1 MTRKQKNIFLIII
14 YAISFIALLAV
25 VGTCFINYQDG
36 ILMLENIKF
45 NNGSL
50 YKTYSNA
57 SYNLFALG
65 IFVIVLLLGVIIRLF
80 KENKIINIIT
90 LSVGAIVII
99 YSLIMLVAVKNDIFI
114 NNGELDST
122 TLALASTT
130 QAIYLQVFIYSVAL
144 IGSGVCLHLNN
155 RKEEYEK

>member
-1 MTRKQKNIFLIII
+1 MTKKQKSIFLIII

-25 VGTCFINYQDG
+25 VGTCFTNYQDG
-36 ILMLENIKF
+36 ILILENTNIDD
-45 NNGSL
+45 GSL

-80 KENKIINIIT
+80 KENKIINVIT

-99 YSLIMLVAVKNDIFI
+99 YSLIMLITLKNEIFI
-114 NNGELDST
+114 KAGDLSST
-122 TLALASTT
+122 VLTLASTT
-130 QAIYLQVFIYSVAL
+130 QALYLQVFIYTCAL